1 MRHPKGWA
9 LRGVLFTRRGG
20 RAIRIHGPIG
30 AARNGWRAFRASF
43 RAIEVEAADHAFDLQ
58 AGTDTAGIVRLESLS
73 IESPNRTLG
82 VHYQASEPDSFR
94 RTIAALPLRHED
106 FVFVDF
112 GSGKGR
118 ALLLASEFPFKRI
131 MGVEF
136 SDELSAIARENVASF
151 ATEAQRCG
159 DIEIVCEDAAEF
171 ELPAD
176 PLVLY
181 FYNPFHEPVMRE
193 VMRRIVE
200 SLDDDPRPVFV
211 ILTRTTPLGSVVED
225 AGFARVTDLPDGV
238 ADEFY
243 AAPVKVLAR

>member
-1 MRHPKGWA
+1 MVRLGQ
-9 LRGVLFTRRGG
+9 RDTVG
-20 RAIRIHGPIG
+20 
-30 AARNGWRAFRASF
+30 AFRASTF

-73 IESPNRTLG
+73 INSPNRTLG

-151 ATEAQRCG
+151 PTEAQRCG

-171 ELPAD
+171 ELP
-176 PLVLY
+176 V
-181 FYNPFHEPVMRE
+181 
-193 VMRRIVE
+193 
-200 SLDDDPRPVFV
+200 
-211 ILTRTTPLGSVVED
+211 TRWSSTSTTRFTSPSCERSCGASSSRSTTTR
-225 AGFARVTDLPDGV
+225 GRHS
-238 ADEFY
+238 
-243 AAPVKVLAR
+243 